1 MVAGADRGRGD
12 ALEGRSGSKV
22 AKARAR
28 ARKIENEAKAARAR
42 LKRAQTAE
50 NTVKELRGQ
59 LDEAMEVEEASR
71 RRARRLA
78 RTSRRPSWPAE
89 AMARREAAG
98 ISDRVE
104 QGPREP
110 RSARRRSPSL
120 VDSADCKAA
129 SSASV

>member
-59 LDEAMEVEEASR
+59 LDEAMEVEEPPASPTASEDEPEAKL
-71 RRARRLA
+71 ARRGDGA
-78 RTSRRPSWPAE
+78 PRGGWHF
-89 AMARREAAG
+89 
-98 ISDRVE
+98 
-104 QGPREP
+104 GPR
-110 RSARRRSPSL
+110 
-120 VDSADCKAA
+120 
-129 SSASV
+129 